1 MRIEI
6 NTMIILRRSDVG
18 KNRARADRDRVG
30 RFVRGRAARFVNYDW
45 SWMDVSAIVIDV
57 GFGRRDQG
65 C

>member
-6 NTMIILRRSDVG
+6 NTMISLRRSDVG
-18 KNRARADRDRVG
+18 EKRARADRDRRG
-30 RFVRGRAARFVNYDW
+30 RFVRDRAARFVNYDW

-57 GFGRRDQG
+57 GFGRRDEG